1 MSEEQKPQ
9 EEILEEAAE
18 QETVEDT
25 EVEAEAPAADELE
38 AARAEAAEAKD
49 QVLRVQAEMQNVRRR
64 AEQDVEKAHKFAVEK
79 FANEML
85 TVVNG
90 DAATDKLGKDG
101 HVSAVGSDGPST

>member
-9 EEILEEAAE
+9 EEILEETAE
-18 QETVEDT
+18 QEAVENAD
-25 EVEAEAPAADELE
+25 VEAEAPADAELE
-38 AARAEAAEAKD
+38 AARAEVAEAKD

-85 TVVNG
+85 TVVDNLERG
-90 DAATDKLGKDG
+90 LAAAPEEEATKAIREG
-101 HVSAVGSDGPST
+101 